1 MNDYHTV
8 TMFTGSFLVEI
19 RRKAIRRGVWF
30 RALDRLERDIFN
42 LTTQIVDKV
51 ESEVLGVELVK
62 ILRKLNDAMRSRFA
76 RCMEVFGFRRAR
88 DVAGQAVALGCVWAG
103 GWADDLGFVRYL
115 TFVEVN
121 SPIGW
126 SMTS

>member
-1 MNDYHTV
+1 
-8 TMFTGSFLVEI
+8 MFTGNFLDGV
-19 RRKAIRRGVWF
+19 RTRALRRGVWF

-51 ESEVLGVELVK
+51 ESEVLGVVLVK

-88 DVAGQAVALGCVWAG
+88 DVAGQAVALGCIGAGSWA
-103 GWADDLGFVRYL
+103 
-115 TFVEVN
+115 
-121 SPIGW
+121 
-126 SMTS
+126 